1 MTLNYTTR
9 QLMDHSRWSPTLA
22 KMVHEELAGLD
33 SRISAMD
40 GAGEIPI
47 ENLED
52 ASGSGMIIVTDGD
65 KSPAYV
71 QMTGDASISN
81 AGAVSLS
88 DNSVEQANMSDDSI
102 GVAELKIVERDIT
115 IDGGAAIGSVTNAED
130 IDGVV
135 IGVIP
140 SADCETPI
148 KNVSFA
154 TDTGAITVELMSA
167 QSAGVPAT
175 VTAVVLQ
182 A

>member
-1 MTLNYTTR
+1 MTLLKSARKVKTYFKNV
-9 QLMDHSRWSPTLA
+9 P
-22 KMVHEELAGLD
+22 KVIELIYAELSELD
-33 SRISAMD
+33 TRISTMD

-52 ASGSGMIIVTDGD
+52 ASGSGMIIVTDGN
-65 KSPAYV
+65 KAPAYV

-88 DNSVEQANMSDDSI
+88 NNSVEQANMSDDSI
-102 GVAELKIVERDIT
+102 GVAELKIVERNIT
-115 IDGGAAIGSVTNAED
+115 INAEAASGSVTNAED
-130 IDGVV
+130 INGVV

-140 SADCETPI
+140 YAACESPI
-148 KNVSFA
+148 KDVSF
-154 TDTGAITVELMSA
+154 TVGTGAIQVELMSA
-167 QSAGVPAT
+167 QSAGTPAT